1 MIPFMRPKG
10 TIIIFYSLVSLTIL
24 DDVTMLECAISK
36 CSLGAAGSKPCKN
49 LLREHE
55 I

>member
-1 MIPFMRPKG
+1 MRPKD
-10 TIIIFYSLVSLTIL
+10 TIVIFFSLVSFTIL
-24 DDVTMLECAISK
+24 DDVSMLEISK
-36 CSLGAAGSKPCKN
+36 CSLGASGSKPCKN